1 MKKIFIFAAA
11 ITFALSGMAQDKN
24 KGKGHNKDKSQK
36 QSKHS
41 SDKNHH
47 ENNDD
52 DDRRYGKNNGHD
64 DVYQTGQNNN
74 GKYSKNQPAKVRA
87 AFNRDYPN
95 ATNVTWTKD
104 RGNWTASFPNSI
116 YRVNATYSANGQR
129 LNGRSTR
136 TNRKTSSSTGDG
148 SIWDKILT
156 KQ

>member
-1 MKKIFIFAAA
+1 MKKLLVFATA
-11 ITFALSGMAQDKN
+11 ITIALSGMAQDKN
-24 KGKGHNKDKSQK
+24 NGKGHNKDKSEK
-36 QSKHS
+36 NSKHS

-47 ENNDD
+47 ENDD
-52 DDRRYGKNNGHD
+52 DYDRRYGKNKGND
-64 DVYQTGQNNN
+64 DVYQTGKNNN
-74 GKYSKNQPAKVRA
+74 GKYSKKQPAKVRA

-95 ATNVTWTKD
+95 ATNVTWTKY
-104 RGNWTASFPNSI
+104 RGNWTASFPNGI

-136 TNRKTSSSTGDG
+136 TNRRSSNTNTDG